1 MGVIGFEYFKTRI
14 VSKLKQVNSDIIDTH
29 IYSAQS
35 SERYYIDYRP
45 TYPEVNAADFTVC
58 QNIAT
63 GKVYMYSNMGA
74 LIPTIREFDSIEDFE
89 HNLVGE

>member
-1 MGVIGFEYFKTRI
+1 MGVIGFEYFKAKI
-14 VSKLKQVNSDIIDTH
+14 ISILKQVDNEIDDAW
-29 IYSAQS
+29 IYSFQS
-35 SERYYIDYRP
+35 SEVYYIDYRP

-63 GKVYMYSNMGA
+63 EKIYMYSNMGA

-89 HNLVGE
+89 CNLVSK